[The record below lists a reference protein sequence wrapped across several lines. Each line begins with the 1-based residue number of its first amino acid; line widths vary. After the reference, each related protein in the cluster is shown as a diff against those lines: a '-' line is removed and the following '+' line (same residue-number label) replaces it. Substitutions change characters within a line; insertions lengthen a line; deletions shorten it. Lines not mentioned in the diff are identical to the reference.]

1 MKQLLFFLLFFMGC
15 LKPVF
20 GQVTETSIR
29 AKIDKTLTFY
39 ESKKDSIKLMA
50 EQIRAD
56 AQSIGLKK
64 EALYYH
70 RFMGFYYEYDGKIDL
85 AVKSYLTLLK
95 EAEKNQFFDEKY
107 QAIGDLVNIYIGTEQ
122 NEKAKILLFKG
133 ILEGQKEKANPRRL
147 STYYT
152 NLGVIYRKES
162 KFDSAFYYYTQAL
175 KIKKNIKDS
184 VGIANVYINLATLL
198 IKQGKYAQAKPYIE
212 RNIAFHKAIHSD
224 EDLWYDYGNM
234 SEIYLKLNQRK
245 EAEWYVNECLR
256 IAKKSGSKTKEHI
269 SMNSLADLHRYF
281 GDYKK
286 AYEYYAIY
294 DSLGKELINAET
306 NKSIAQLREQYESE
320 KKEQENKLLNQQLKQ
335 EQQQRLIFGISFL
348 GVLLFSGVIGYF
360 LVKNRQKN
368 KMLNEKN
375 ELIERQNTRLSDL
388 NREKNQL
395 ISIVSH
401 DLSTPFLVINTWNS
415 ILKMN
420 IDAANTKALEAVQ
433 IIEKSAKQGMNLIQ
447 DVLNVEKAETNK
459 HTLRLETFDLQTL
472 TQEVLNEFAEAAR
485 AKNIQLLFEP
495 APQPLHLLSDPH
507 LVQRVLENLVSNAI
521 KYSNPNG
528 RVWVSAEK
536 KDDTVLVHVKDEG
549 IGIESKHLPHLFE
562 KYNTASAA
570 TAGNSSTGL
579 GLSIVKRI
587 LDEIGG
593 IILCKT
599 EPGKGTEFT
608 VRLAV

>member
-1 MKQLLFFLLFFMGC
+1 MKQLSFFLLFSMVC
-15 LKPVF
+15 LKQVF

-107 QAIGDLVNIYIGTEQ
+107 QAIGDLVNVYVGTEQ

-133 ILEGQKEKANPRRL
+133 VLEGQKEKANPRRL

-175 KIKKNIKDS
+175 NIKKNIKDS
-184 VGIANVYINLATLL
+184 VGIATVYINLATLL

-212 RNIAFHKAIHSD
+212 KNIAFHKAIHSD

-234 SEIYLKLNQRK
+234 SEIHLKLNQRK

-256 IAKKSGSKTKEHI
+256 IAKKSGSKTKEHF

-335 EQQQRLIFGISFL
+335 EHQQRLIFGISFL
-348 GVLLFSGVIGYF
+348 GLLLFSGVIGYF

-420 IDAANTKALEAVQ
+420 VDAANTKALEAVK

-459 HTLRLETFDLQTL
+459 HTLQLETFDLQTL
-472 TQEVLNEFAEAAR
+472 TQEVLDEFEEAAH
-485 AKNIQLLFEP
+485 AKNIQLLFDP
-495 APQPLHLLSDPH
+495 APQPLHLLSDRH
-507 LVQRVLENLVSNAI
+507 LVQRVLENLLSNAI

-528 RVWVSAEK
+528 RVWVSVEK
-536 KDDTVLVHVKDEG
+536 KDDTMVLHVKDEG
-549 IGIESKHLPHLFE
+549 IGIESEHLPHLFE

-570 TAGNSSTGL
+570 TTGKSSTGL

-593 IILCKT
+593 IILCKS

>member
-1 MKQLLFFLLFFMGC
+1 MKQLLFFLLFFWGC

-107 QAIGDLVNIYIGTEQ
+107 QAIGDLVNIYISTEQ
-122 NEKAKILLFKG
+122 NEKAKVLLFKG

-570 TAGNSSTGL
+570 TAGNLSTGL

-593 IILCKT
+593 IILCKS